1 MEAVNNVDIIRYYI
15 VQYDADEICPAISGR
30 IEKTEMIF
38 LLYLWPSCPPI
49 FCFLIEGSARK
60 VPFFLFCG
68 VSVDRHPR
76 AYSIDTNCR
85 GLSAYIMPAVCCA
98 ATEGSFMGL

>member
-1 MEAVNNVDIIRYYI
+1 MPDHFGSYRKNRD
-15 VQYDADEICPAISGR
+15 DFSFISVA
-30 IEKTEMIF
+30 ELSAH
-38 LLYLWPSCPPI
+38 LLFSYKGERTKS
-49 FCFLIEGSARK
+49 S
-60 VPFFLFCG
+60 FFIFCG

>member
-30 IEKTEMIF
+30 IVKTEMIF

-60 VPFFLFCG
+60 VPFLFF
-68 VSVDRHPR
+68 VASL
-76 AYSIDTNCR
+76 SIDTQER
-85 GLSAYIMPAVCCA
+85 IRLTQIVA
-98 ATEGSFMGL
+98 ACLRI